1 MKNIEQQQANTFFH
15 FIEQATSPYHV
26 VQTSAYFLKEN
37 GFLELDFTT
46 NWSLAPNTAY
56 YTKPY
61 GTTLF
66 AFRTPEKISVNSIF
80 RLCASHTDHPGFRIK
95 PNPDMQEKG
104 YWKLNVETYGGVIL
118 NTWLDRPL
126 SIAGKVSLKG
136 NSIFYPDSRLIDC
149 KRPLLTIPNL
159 AIHMNRSV
167 NSGIELNKQTDML
180 PLFSVY
186 EPKLHPE
193 SFLQF
198 LANELQVSEE
208 DILDFDLYIY
218 NAETGCIF
226 GLDQTLCSCPRLD
239 NLTSVYSSLAG
250 ITNSKVAENDFQI
263 ALLYDNEEIGSRT
276 KQGADSAITQ
286 IFLEK
291 ICSSFG
297 ITNDDYQN
305 MLLKSFMVSADVAH
319 ALHPNHP
326 EKNDVTNFPKLGSG
340 VAIKMSANQ
349 KYATDTETIAVMQ
362 QLCMQNHISFQKF
375 VNRSDIPGGS
385 TLGTITSSWLP
396 MQTVDIGVPI
406 LAMHSARETASMHD
420 ILSLQQLIEDFYFC
434 PRPVTQPLH

>member
-1 MKNIEQQQANTFFH
+1 MQKIEQQTQH
-15 FIEQATSPYHV
+15 FLDFVSNATSPYHV
-26 VQTSAYFLKEN
+26 VQTSIDFLKEN
-37 GFLELDFTT
+37 GFAELDFTT
-46 NWSLAPNTAY
+46 NWSLIPNTAY

-66 AFRTPEKISVNSIF
+66 AFRTPKNITPGSIF
-80 RLCASHTDHPGFRIK
+80 RICASHTDHPAFRIK
-95 PNPDMQEKG
+95 PNPDIQEKG

-126 SIAGKVSLKG
+126 SIAGKVALKS
-136 NSIFYPDSRLIDC
+136 NSVFYPDCRLMDS

-159 AIHMNRSV
+159 AIHMNRSI
-167 NSGIELNKQTDML
+167 NSGVELNKQTDML
-180 PLFSVY
+180 PLFSIF
-186 EPKLHPE
+186 EPKMQPE
-193 SFLQF
+193 SFVQF
-198 LANELQVSEE
+198 LANELQVSAE

-218 NAETGCIF
+218 NAENGCTF

-239 NLTSVYSSLAG
+239 NLTSVYSSLVG
-250 ITNSKVAENDFQI
+250 ITNCTGTENDFQI

-286 IFLEK
+286 ILLEK
-291 ICSSFG
+291 MCSSFG
-297 ITNDDYQN
+297 ITKENYQN

-326 EKNDVTNFPKLGSG
+326 EKNDVTNFARLDGG

-349 KYATDTETIAVMQ
+349 KYATDTETIAALQ
-362 QLCMQNHISFQKF
+362 QLCMSNDIPFQKF

-396 MQTVDIGVPI
+396 MHTVDIGEPI
-406 LAMHSARETASMHD
+406 LAMHSARETASICD
-420 ILSLQQLIEDFYFC
+420 ILALQRLIEAFYSC
-434 PRPVTQPLH
+434 SRSMV

>member
-1 MKNIEQQQANTFFH
+1 MQNIEQQTKHFFD
-15 FIEQATSPYHV
+15 FVSNATSPYHV
-26 VQTSAYFLKEN
+26 VQTSIDFLKEK
-37 GFLELDFTT
+37 GFTELDFTT
-46 NWSLAPNTAY
+46 NWSLTPNTAY

-66 AFRTPEKISVNSIF
+66 AFRTPENITTDSIF
-80 RLCASHTDHPGFRIK
+80 RICASHTDHPGFRIK
-95 PNPDMQEKG
+95 PNPDIQEKG

-126 SIAGKVSLKG
+126 SIAGKVSLKS
-136 NSIFYPDSRLIDC
+136 NTVFYPDCRLMDS

-159 AIHMNRSV
+159 AIHMNRSI
-167 NSGIELNKQTDML
+167 NSGVELNKQTDML
-180 PLFSVY
+180 PLFSVF
-186 EPKLHPE
+186 EPKMQPE
-193 SFLQF
+193 SFVQF
-198 LANELQVSEE
+198 LANELQVSAE

-218 NAETGCIF
+218 NTENGCTF
-226 GLDQTLCSCPRLD
+226 GLNQTLCSCPRLD

-250 ITNSKVAENDFQI
+250 ITSCTGTENDFQI

-286 IFLEK
+286 ILLEK
-291 ICSSFG
+291 ISSSFG
-297 ITNDDYQN
+297 ITKENCQN

-326 EKNDVTNFPKLGSG
+326 EKNDVTNFVRLDGG

-349 KYATDTETIAVMQ
+349 KYATDTETIAVLQ
-362 QLCMQNHISFQKF
+362 QLCVSNDIPFQKF

-406 LAMHSARETASMHD
+406 LAMHSARETASIRD
-420 ILSLQQLIEDFYFC
+420 ILSLQRLIEAFYSC
-434 PRPVTQPLH
+434 PRSTI

>member
-1 MKNIEQQQANTFFH
+1 MQKIEQQTQH
-15 FIEQATSPYHV
+15 FLDFVSNATSPYHV
-26 VQTSAYFLKEN
+26 VQTSIDFLKEN
-37 GFLELDFTT
+37 GFTELDFTT
-46 NWSLAPNTAY
+46 NWSLTSNTAY

-66 AFRTPEKISVNSIF
+66 AFRTPESITPDSIF
-80 RLCASHTDHPGFRIK
+80 RICASHTDHPAFRIK
-95 PNPDMQEKG
+95 PNPDIQEKG
-104 YWKLNVETYGGVIL
+104 YWKLNVETYGGAIL

-126 SIAGKVSLKG
+126 SIAGKVALKS
-136 NSIFYPDSRLIDC
+136 NSVFYPDCRLMDS

-159 AIHMNRSV
+159 AIHMNRSI
-167 NSGIELNKQTDML
+167 NSGVELNKQTDML
-180 PLFSVY
+180 PLFSIF
-186 EPKLHPE
+186 EPKMQPE
-193 SFLQF
+193 SFVKF
-198 LANELQVSEE
+198 LANELQVSSE

-218 NAETGCIF
+218 NTEEGCTF
-226 GLDQTLCSCPRLD
+226 GLDQNLCSCPRLD
-239 NLTSVYSSLAG
+239 NLTSVYSSLVG
-250 ITNSKVAENDFQI
+250 ITNCTGTENDFQI

-286 IFLEK
+286 ILLEK
-291 ICSSFG
+291 MCSSFG
-297 ITNDDYQN
+297 TKKEDYQN

-326 EKNDVTNFPKLGSG
+326 EKNDVTNFARLDGG

-349 KYATDTETIAVMQ
+349 KYATDTETIAALQ
-362 QLCMQNHISFQKF
+362 QLCMTNDIPFQKF

-406 LAMHSARETASMHD
+406 LAMHSARETASICD
-420 ILSLQQLIEDFYFC
+420 IFALQGLIEAFYSC
-434 PRPVTQPLH
+434 PRSMD